1 VAPKGKIFARLARGL
16 VGWMLDSDLIRWR
29 LCGETKTVKWVFWS
43 GSVIMVENT
52 RMCFEAVG
60 GSKSWKSFL
69 IAYYLLHI

>member
-1 VAPKGKIFARLARGL
+1 
-16 VGWMLDSDLIRWR
+16 MLDSDLMQWR
-29 LCGETKTVKWVFWS
+29 FCGDTEAVKWVFQS

-60 GSKSWKSFL
+60 GSKWWKSFL